1 MTRRD
6 PGITNALSSKS
17 AVHCPG
23 WALFGGAA
31 ALLGCG
37 GLLAL
42 PKVSL
47 DSEGIHTHR
56 HGLGR
61 DLGEPFAVRVVLID
75 AFDHGRGD
83 STRPVACQPRQL
95 LCLPG
100 QSVESPE
107 LAA

>member
-1 MTRRD
+1 M
-6 PGITNALSSKS
+6 
-17 AVHCPG
+17 HCPPRAQSALPKR
-23 WALFGGAA
+23 ALFGGAT

-47 DSEGIHTHR
+47 DSEGIYTHR
-56 HGLGR
+56 HGLGG
-61 DLGEPFAVRVVLID
+61 DLGEPFAVRVVLVD

-83 STRPVACQPRQL
+83 RARPIACQPGQL
-95 LCLPG
+95 LRLPR
-100 QSVESPE
+100 QSVEGAK

>member
-1 MTRRD
+1 MTRQD

-17 AVHCPG
+17 VVHCPR

-31 ALLGCG
+31 ALLGRG

-42 PKVSL
+42 PEVSL

-61 DLGEPFAVRVVLID
+61 DLGEPFAVRVILID

-83 STRPVACQPRQL
+83 STRPIARQPRQL
-95 LCLPG
+95 LSLPG
-100 QSVESPE
+100 QSVESPK